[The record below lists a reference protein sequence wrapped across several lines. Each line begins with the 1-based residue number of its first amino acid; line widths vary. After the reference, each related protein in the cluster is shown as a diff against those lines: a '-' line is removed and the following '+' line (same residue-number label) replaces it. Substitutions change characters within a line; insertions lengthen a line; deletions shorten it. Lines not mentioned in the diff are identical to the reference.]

1 MVICQKA
8 SKNDLKRARCAIRE
22 AIKSNFRERG
32 VTNRKASFYQFEAWQ
47 RIFEASKCAIPNLL
61 PLSNNYPFK
70 R

>member
-8 SKNDLKRARCAIRE
+8 SKIELKRASCAVRE
-22 AIKSNFRERG
+22 AIKSNLRERG

-47 RIFEASKCAIPNLL
+47 RNFEASKCAIPNLL